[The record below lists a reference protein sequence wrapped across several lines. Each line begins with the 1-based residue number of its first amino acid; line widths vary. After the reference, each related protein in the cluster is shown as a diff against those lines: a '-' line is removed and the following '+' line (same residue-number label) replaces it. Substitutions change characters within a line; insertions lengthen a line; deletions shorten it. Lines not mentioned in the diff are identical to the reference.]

1 MREQIHSSRTHPPVE
16 CVLRRASITGE
27 GPVWC
32 ERETRLYWV
41 DVQQPALHCFDAASG
56 EDREWV
62 MPAWIGSFA
71 LGGGSMAGHAI
82 VALRTGLHVFEFA
95 TGAITPLVPSP
106 YDSRRF
112 LLNEGKCDR
121 AGRFWIGG
129 MYHPL
134 PPIVEG
140 PGVAEQVPLY
150 RLDGRELTPVT
161 SPLSLSNG
169 LAWSPDDRVMYHSDT
184 NQGTVFAWDFDAAS
198 GAIENRRVFIKFDEK
213 GPDGAAVDRDGFY
226 WVAMN
231 GGGRLVR
238 CDPVGRIEREIPMP
252 VRYPTMCTFGGP
264 DLNILY
270 VTSATWALS
279 DLEKPR
285 DPLAGSLFALEA
297 PVAGF
302 PTNHWLGAS

>member
-1 MREQIHSSRTHPPVE
+1 
-16 CVLRRASITGE
+16 
-27 GPVWC
+27 
-32 ERETRLYWV
+32 
-41 DVQQPALHCFDAASG
+41 
-56 EDREWV
+56 

-71 LGGGSMAGHAI
+71 LGDGAMDGHAL
-82 VALRTGLHVFEFA
+82 VALRTGLHILEFA
-95 TGAITPLVPSP
+95 TGGLRPHLPSP

-134 PPIVEG
+134 GPIIEG
-140 PGVAEQVPLY
+140 PGIAERAPLY
-150 RLDGRELTPVT
+150 RLGADGLTAVSPPV
-161 SPLSLSNG
+161 SLSNG
-169 LAWSPDDRVMYHSDT
+169 LAWSPDDKVMYHSDT
-184 NQGTVFAWDFDAAS
+184 NQGAVFAYDFDPADGS
-198 GAIENRRVFIKFDEK
+198 IENRRVFIQFDEK
-213 GPDGAAVDRDGFY
+213 GPDGAAVDREGFY

-238 CDPVGRIEREIPMP
+238 CDPGGRIEREVPLP
-252 VRYPTMCTFGGP
+252 VRYPTMCAFGGP
-264 DLNILY
+264 GLDILY

-285 DPLAGSLFALEA
+285 DPLAGSLFAFEA

-302 PTNHWLGAS
+302 PANRWRDRA

>member
-1 MREQIHSSRTHPPVE
+1 MPNKTPSSSAHPQVE
-16 CVLRRASITGE
+16 CVLRRDSITGE

-32 ERETRLYWV
+32 ERDARLYWV
-41 DVQQPALHCFDAASG
+41 DVQQPALHCFNPVSG
-56 EDREWV
+56 EDREWI

-71 LGGGSMAGHAI
+71 LGGGAMAGHAL
-82 VALRTGLHVFEFA
+82 VALRTGLHILEFA
-95 TGAITPLVPSP
+95 TGGMTPHLPTP

-121 AGRFWIGG
+121 VGRFWIGG

-140 PGVAEQVPLY
+140 PGIAEQAPLY
-150 RLDGRELTPVT
+150 RLDPDGLTAVSPPV
-161 SPLSLSNG
+161 SLSNG
-169 LAWSPDDRVMYHSDT
+169 LAWSPDDRTMYHSDT
-184 NQGTVFAWDFDAAS
+184 NLGTVFAWDFDSAD
-198 GAIENRRVFIKFDEK
+198 GTVENRRVFIKFDEK
-213 GPDGAAVDRDGFY
+213 GPDGAAIDREGFY

-238 CDPVGRIEREIPMP
+238 CDPDGRIEREIQMP
-252 VRYPTMCTFGGP
+252 VRYPTMCTFGGANL
-264 DLNILY
+264 DVLY

-285 DPLAGSLFALEA
+285 DPLAGSLFVVEA
-297 PVAGF
+297 PVPGF
-302 PTNHWLGAS
+302 PTNRWLG

>member
-1 MREQIHSSRTHPPVE
+1 MPDRTRSSAGHPSID

-32 ERETRLYWV
+32 EREARLYWV
-41 DVQQPALHCFDAASG
+41 DVQQPALHCFDPASG

-71 LGGGSMAGHAI
+71 LGGGAMAGRAL
-82 VALRTGLHVFEFA
+82 VALRTGLHILEFA
-95 TGAITPLVPSP
+95 TGGITPHVPTP

-140 PGVAEQVPLY
+140 PGIDEQAPLY
-150 RLDGRELTPVT
+150 RLDPGGLTAVSPPV
-161 SPLSLSNG
+161 SLSNG
-169 LAWSPDDRVMYHSDT
+169 LAWSPDDRTMYHSDT
-184 NQGTVFAWDFDAAS
+184 NQGTVFAWDFDAAD
-198 GAIENRRVFIKFDEK
+198 GAVENRRVFVKFDEK

-231 GGGRLVR
+231 GGGRIVR
-238 CDPVGRIEREIPMP
+238 CDPSGRIEREIPMP

-264 DLNILY
+264 DFRTLY

-285 DPLAGSLFALEA
+285 DPLAGSLFAFEA
-297 PVAGF
+297 PAAGF
-302 PTNHWLGAS
+302 PTNRWPGGG